1 VTARFSEPAF
11 SILMLASKK
20 ILIADDDRGANAVMI
35 TRLRALGCELAPVAT
50 TLDEAVD
57 LAVQELPSVVLIS
70 LGLIDGASGGVGAVR
85 GRFAM
90 PVILIAPNAGAGPAL
105 GLDAWDY
112 VLRGCD
118 ERELQLALAAV
129 LMRSAG
135 DARAADLEAKLH
147 EEQAFGDL
155 GRVAGSVAHKFNNVL
170 MAVTSGVTLVRMDMP
185 ENSPA
190 ISYLD
195 KLDEAVERGAEL
207 CRQLLAGVRREN
219 GTLVPSSLEA
229 EISPVV
235 EVNGS
240 TSPVPKRGQL
250 HGAVL
255 IVDDDESVRAL
266 ARWVVEKAGYP
277 AVAARDGDEALEKFR
292 ADPGAFGLVL
302 LDLTMPRMSG
312 EEVLVGLRSIRPNVR
327 VVIITGYGEDAISEG
342 EWDGIAGFLQKPFS
356 PDALRATLQRCV
368 G

>member
-1 VTARFSEPAF
+1 
-11 SILMLASKK
+11 MLVSKK
-20 ILIADDDRGANAVMI
+20 ILIADDDRGANAMMI
-35 TRLRALGCELAPVAT
+35 TRLRVLGCELMPGAL
-50 TLDEAVD
+50 TLDEACD
-57 LAVQELPSVVLIS
+57 LAVRELPSLVLIS
-70 LGLIDGASGGVGAVR
+70 TGLMDGASGGASAVR

-90 PVILIAPNAGAGPAL
+90 PAIFIVPNPSAGPAL

-112 VLRGCD
+112 VVRGCD
-118 ERELQLALAAV
+118 ERELQLVLATV
-129 LMRSAG
+129 LMRSF
-135 DARAADLEAKLH
+135 DETRVADLEGKLR

-155 GRVAGSVAHKFNNVL
+155 GRVAGPVAHKFNNVL
-170 MAVTSGVTLVRMDMP
+170 MAVASGVTLVRMDLA

-190 ISYLD
+190 AAYLD
-195 KLDEAVERGAEL
+195 KMDEAVGRGAEL
-207 CRQLLAGVRREN
+207 CRQLLAGVRRES
-219 GTLVPSSLEA
+219 GTLTPSLLEA
-229 EISPVV
+229 ESSSVPEI
-235 EVNGS
+235 NGS

-266 ARWVVEKAGYP
+266 ARWVVERAGYP
-277 AVAARDGDEALEKFR
+277 AVTARDGDEALERFR

-312 EEVLVGLRSIRPNVR
+312 EEVLVGLRSIRPSVK
-327 VVIITGYGEDAISEG
+327 VVVITGYGEDAVNESERA
-342 EWDGIAGFLQKPFS
+342 GITGFLQKPFS